1 MYYLVY
7 DKFKLK
13 IRVTTKMS
21 YEASLKVFNTIIFP
35 HFNYCCTIWS
45 NIKNKG
51 NIDKLYRLQKRAARI
66 ILNEKDRY
74 SPTSVLFRELR
85 WMSLPDYYTFRK
97 LILVFKILH
106 NLTPDYLNVFKYVHQ
121 VSTGSTRLSTSNSLY
136 VPRARTQYFKRSF
149 NVSAAILWNELP
161 ESLRNCTTLKS
172 FKSAYLQNYFNS

>member
-7 DKFKLK
+7 DKLKLK

-74 SPTSVLFRELR
+74 SPTSV
-85 WMSLPDYYTFRK
+85 
-97 LILVFKILH
+97 ILKNSDGCHCQTIIL
-106 NLTPDYLNVFKYVHQ
+106 
-121 VSTGSTRLSTSNSLY
+121 
-136 VPRARTQYFKRSF
+136 
-149 NVSAAILWNELP
+149 
-161 ESLRNCTTLKS
+161 
-172 FKSAYLQNYFNS
+172 